1 MEPWEQE
8 WYYMAGLERRQ
19 AARPRCRVC
28 QDVLEEIDALLY
40 DGLCRCCARLE
51 EDE

>member
-8 WYYMAGLERRQ
+8 WYYMASLEQRQ

-28 QDVLEEIDALLY
+28 EDVLEEADWLLF
-40 DGLCRCCARLE
+40 DGVCRFCSREE